1 MSTVTS
7 WQWLIDEC
15 RKQEFPVVITATE
28 PWFAVH
34 YLCANFLMIEK
45 VSDFVRKCKEAQ
57 IPLLR
62 VNQKVLIRFSDIERV
77 CLEQSAED
85 EDGLPDPVSVQR
97 KESDAKPRKGK
108 KA

>member
-1 MSTVTS
+1 MSSAETWKS
-7 WQWLIDEC
+7 WIDEC
-15 RKQEFPVVITATE
+15 RKQEFPVVITTTE
-28 PWFAVH
+28 PWFSVH

-45 VSDFVRKCKEAQ
+45 VPDFVRKCKDAK

-77 CLEQSAED
+77 CLEQSTED
-85 EDGLPDPVSVQR
+85 EDGLSTSVSTEQ
-97 KESDAKPRKGK
+97 KSPDAKPRKSP